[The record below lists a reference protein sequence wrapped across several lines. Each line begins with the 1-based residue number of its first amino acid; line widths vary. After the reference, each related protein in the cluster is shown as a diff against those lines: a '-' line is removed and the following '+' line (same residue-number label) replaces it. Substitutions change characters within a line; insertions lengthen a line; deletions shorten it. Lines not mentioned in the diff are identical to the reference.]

1 MRLFKRNYPALQKT
15 VFVLIAFLGV
25 TYIYYTWRSTEEEK
39 FDQTRLI
46 ARSFVASLP
55 FDDLK
60 VLEALPGDIDK
71 PQYQVIKNALKEL
84 ISINTTASFAFILTE
99 RNNKIYY
106 IADSESEGSKNYSP
120 PGQEYTADILVVR
133 QPFTDGKE
141 EDEVSV
147 SNRLGA
153 WTSELI
159 PVKDKVT
166 GKTIAIFGIDYNAKL
181 WFNSIFIE
189 VTESSVLILLLLATL
204 VLLYQINTKNKILKD
219 HITKLL
225 LAENKLKQQKEE
237 FEMIFNL
244 VPAQIWYKDTHN
256 RFIRVNQQVCD
267 DIGLIENEITGH
279 AAEELFPS
287 FAQKYFDDD
296 LEVLN
301 SGRPKL
307 DIIEQI
313 NTCAGNLKW
322 VHTDKFPVFGN
333 NGELVGIVAFTQ
345 DITFRQMTEDA
356 LLRSEAQLH
365 TLLQSIPDLIWLKDT
380 NGVYLQCNTMLERY
394 FGAMETD
401 IVGKTDYDF
410 IDKDLADFFRDHDYK
425 AMAAGKPTTNEE
437 WITFADDGHHAFFE
451 TIKTP
456 IYESDGKL
464 IGILGISRDITER
477 KMAEDALSSSEVRL
491 HTLLQTIPDLIL
503 IKDTQ
508 GVYLGCNLMFE
519 RYFGAIEADIIGKTD
534 YDFVDKELA
543 DFFCENDRKAMAAGR
558 PTRNAEWITFA
569 DDGHRAYLDT
579 IKAPLYDSNGT
590 LIGMMGIGRDI
601 TEHKN
606 AEEALKASEEKYRT
620 IFENVQDVFYQI
632 DLSGIITEISPSIKN
647 FTGLSRE
654 EIIGTSVYNLYN
666 NPEDRAFFLDA
677 IMKNGKIRDYEIE
690 FKTKTGKIKSI
701 SVNASIIFDTEGKP
715 SHIDG
720 ALRDVTDQK
729 RAEDEIAMLAYSLKS
744 VNECVSIMDMDD
756 KIIFVNESFLKT
768 YGYNINELIGN
779 QISIVSSKNNVQEI
793 VQEILPATINGGW
806 KGELF
811 KKRKDGSEFPIRL
824 STSVIKDKNGKSLGL
839 IHVTKDITEH
849 NKSEKELI
857 EAKNKVEENE
867 AQFRLIFENSMDSII
882 WTEAKTGII
891 IASNP
896 SSEILTEYTCQELIG
911 QSFTIILPPENIK
924 YIVSEYQK
932 HQQNKGIKSLEFQ
945 IITKSGKIKYVELSG
960 TNIEVNGKEISQ
972 GFFKD
977 ITTRKQKDH
986 ELILAKERAEESDR
1000 LKSAFLANMS
1010 HEIRTPM
1017 NGILGFAG
1025 LLKEP
1030 MLSGEEQLEYI
1041 GIIEQSGNR
1050 MLNIINDIISISK
1063 VESDQMEVSIKETN
1077 INEQIEYIYTFF
1089 RPEAEKN
1096 GIKLYVKNSLPS
1108 KKTIIKSDRE
1118 KIYAILT
1125 NLVKNALKFTQT
1137 GTIEFGYSPKT
1148 KGESSELEFYVKD
1161 TGIGINPEQQKF
1173 IFERFRQIDDS
1184 LKRNYEGAG
1193 LGLAISKAYVEML
1206 GGRIWVES
1214 EEGKGSTFYFTI
1226 PYNLESQSDNNT
1238 PNIKSA
1244 DYAKYQVDPEV
1255 PSLKILIVEDHE
1267 VNLKFI
1273 TVTVKTFCD
1282 KILKAKT
1289 GIEAVEACRNNPDI
1303 DLIFMDIKMPEMD
1316 GYEATRLIR
1325 QFNNEVIII
1334 AQTAFALT
1342 GDREKALAAG
1352 CNDYISKPIRK
1363 DKLKELIQQYF
1374 KK

>member
-1 MRLFKRNYPALQKT
+1 MGLFKSNFPALQKT
-15 VFVLIAFLGV
+15 LFVLIAFLGV
-25 TYIYYTWRSTEEEK
+25 TYIYYTWRSTEEDK

-55 FDDLK
+55 IDNLK

-84 ISINTTASFAFILTE
+84 ISVNKKARFAYIFVK
-99 RNNKIYY
+99 RKGKIFF
-106 IADSESEGSKNYSP
+106 IADSEPEESKDYSP
-120 PGQEYTADILVVR
+120 PGQEYAE
-133 QPFTDGKE
+133 TDLSFEQLYKDGTEYTKVHAT
-141 EDEVSV
+141 D
-147 SNRLGA
+147 RWGT
-153 WTSELI
+153 WTSVLV

-166 GKTIAIFGIDYNAKL
+166 GKTIAVFGIDFNAKS

-204 VLLYQINTKNKILKD
+204 VLLYLINTKNKILKG

-225 LAENKLKQQKEE
+225 QAENELKQQKEE

-256 RFIRVNQQVCD
+256 SFIRVNRQVCN
-267 DIGLIENEITGH
+267 DIGLTENEITGH
-279 AAEELFPS
+279 AAEEIFPS

-296 LEVLN
+296 LEVFN

-313 NTCAGNLKW
+313 NTCAGKLKW
-322 VHTDKFPVFGN
+322 VHTDKFPVFGID
-333 NGELVGIVAFTQ
+333 GELVGLVAFTQ
-345 DITFRQMTEDA
+345 DITLRKMTEDA
-356 LLRSEAQLH
+356 LLKSETQLR
-365 TLLQSIPDLIWLKDT
+365 TLLQTIPDLIWLKDN
-380 NGVYLQCNTMLERY
+380 NGVYLQCNTMFERF
-394 FGAMETD
+394 FGARETD
-401 IVGKTDYDF
+401 IMGKTDYDF
-410 IDKDLADFFRDHDYK
+410 IDKDLADFFRDHDRK
-425 AMAAGKPTTNEE
+425 AMAAGKPTANEE
-437 WITFADDGHHAFFE
+437 WITFADDGHRAYLE

-456 IYESDGKL
+456 MYESDGKL
-464 IGILGISRDITER
+464 IGILGIGRDFTER

-491 HTLLQTIPDLIL
+491 HTLLQTIPDLIF
-503 IKDTQ
+503 IKDTR
-508 GVYLGCNLMFE
+508 GVYLGCNSMFE

-543 DFFCENDRKAMAAGR
+543 DSFCENDHKAMEAGR

-569 DDGHRAYLDT
+569 DDGHSAYLDT
-579 IKAPLYDSNGT
+579 IKAPLYDSLGT
-590 LIGMMGIGRDI
+590 LIGVMGIGRDI
-601 TEHKN
+601 SEHKK
-606 AEEALKASEEKYRT
+606 AEDALKASEEKYRT

-632 DLSGIITEISPSIKN
+632 NLSGIINEISPSIKN

-768 YGYNINELIGN
+768 YGYDKNELIGKN
-779 QISIVSSKNNVQEI
+779 ISIVISQYANQEKVKKNLYAMFQREW
-793 VQEILPATINGGW
+793 Q
-806 KGELF
+806 GELF
-811 KKRKDGSEFPIRL
+811 NKRKDGSEFPIHL
-824 STSVIKDKNGKSLGL
+824 STTVIKDKNGKSLGL
-839 IHVTKDITEH
+839 IGVAKDITEY
-849 NKSEKELI
+849 KKAEKELI
-857 EAKNKVEENE
+857 EAKNK
-867 AQFRLIFENSMDSII
+867 
-882 WTEAKTGII
+882 
-891 IASNP
+891 
-896 SSEILTEYTCQELIG
+896 
-911 QSFTIILPPENIK
+911 
-924 YIVSEYQK
+924 
-932 HQQNKGIKSLEFQ
+932 
-945 IITKSGKIKYVELSG
+945 
-960 TNIEVNGKEISQ
+960 
-972 GFFKD
+972 
-977 ITTRKQKDH
+977 
-986 ELILAKERAEESDR
+986 AEESDR

-1041 GIIEQSGNR
+1041 DIIEQSGNR
-1050 MLNIINDIISISK
+1050 MLNIINDIVSISK
-1063 VESDQMEVSIKETN
+1063 VESGQMEVSIKETN

-1089 RPEAEKN
+1089 RPEAEKK
-1096 GIKLYVKNSLPS
+1096 GIQLRFKNSLPS
-1108 KKTIIKSDRE
+1108 KMSIIKTDRE

-1137 GTIEFGYSPKT
+1137 GIIEFGFSPKT

-1161 TGIGINPEQQKF
+1161 TGIGINPEHQKF

-1193 LGLAISKAYVEML
+1193 LGLAISRAYVEML
-1206 GGRIWVES
+1206 GGKIWVES
-1214 EEGKGSTFYFTI
+1214 EQGIGSTFYFTI
-1226 PYNLESQSDNNT
+1226 PYSLEYLSDNNT
-1238 PNIKSA
+1238 PNTKLADSAKS
-1244 DYAKYQVDPEV
+1244 QVDPEV
-1255 PSLKILIVEDHE
+1255 PRFKILIVEDDE
-1267 VNLKFI
+1267 TNLKLI
-1273 TVTVKTFCD
+1273 TATVKKFCN

-1289 GIEAVEACRNNPDI
+1289 GIEAVEACHNNPDI
-1303 DLIFMDIKMPEMD
+1303 DLILMDIKMPEMD
-1316 GYEATRLIR
+1316 GYEATRQIR
-1325 QFNNEVIII
+1325 QFNTEVFII

-1352 CNDYISKPIRK
+1352 CNDYISKPYGK
-1363 DKLKELIQQYF
+1363 SLLMSLMEKHF
-1374 KK
+1374 KNNTIN

>member
-1 MRLFKRNYPALQKT
+1 MGLFKSNFPALQKT
-15 VFVLIAFLGV
+15 LFVLIAFLGV
-25 TYIYYTWRSTEEEK
+25 TYIYYTWRSTEEDK

-55 FDDLK
+55 IDNLK

-84 ISINTTASFAFILTE
+84 ISVNKKARFAYIFVK
-99 RNNKIYY
+99 RKGKIFF
-106 IADSESEGSKNYSP
+106 IADSEPEESKDYSP
-120 PGQEYTADILVVR
+120 PGQEYAE
-133 QPFTDGKE
+133 TDLSFEQLYKDGTEYTKVHAT
-141 EDEVSV
+141 D
-147 SNRLGA
+147 RWGT
-153 WTSELI
+153 WTSVLV

-166 GKTIAIFGIDYNAKL
+166 GKTIAVFGIDFNAKS

-204 VLLYQINTKNKILKD
+204 VLLYLINTKNKILKG

-225 LAENKLKQQKEE
+225 QAENELKQQKEE

-256 RFIRVNQQVCD
+256 SFIRVNRQVCN
-267 DIGLIENEITGH
+267 DIGLTENEITGH
-279 AAEELFPS
+279 AAEEIFPS

-296 LEVLN
+296 LEVFN

-313 NTCAGNLKW
+313 NTCAGKLKW
-322 VHTDKFPVFGN
+322 VHTDKFPVFGID
-333 NGELVGIVAFTQ
+333 GELVGLVAFTQ
-345 DITFRQMTEDA
+345 DITLRKMTEDA
-356 LLRSEAQLH
+356 LLKSETQLR
-365 TLLQSIPDLIWLKDT
+365 TLLQTIPDLIWLKDN
-380 NGVYLQCNTMLERY
+380 NGVYLQCNTMFERF
-394 FGAMETD
+394 FGARETD
-401 IVGKTDYDF
+401 IMGKTDYDF
-410 IDKDLADFFRDHDYK
+410 IDKDLADFFRDHDRK
-425 AMAAGKPTTNEE
+425 AMAAGKPTANEE
-437 WITFADDGHHAFFE
+437 WITFADDGHRAYLE

-456 IYESDGKL
+456 MYESDGKL
-464 IGILGISRDITER
+464 IGILGIGRDFTER

-491 HTLLQTIPDLIL
+491 HTLLQTIPDLIF
-503 IKDTQ
+503 IKDTR
-508 GVYLGCNLMFE
+508 GVYLGCNSMFE

-543 DFFCENDRKAMAAGR
+543 DSFCENDHKAMEAGR

-569 DDGHRAYLDT
+569 DDGHSAYLDT

-601 TEHKN
+601 SEHKK
-606 AEEALKASEEKYRT
+606 AEDALKASEEKYRT

-632 DLSGIITEISPSIKN
+632 TLSGIITEISPSIKN

-768 YGYNINELIGN
+768 YGYDKNELIGKN
-779 QISIVSSKNNVQEI
+779 ISIVISQYANQEKVKKNLYAMFQREW
-793 VQEILPATINGGW
+793 Q
-806 KGELF
+806 GELF
-811 KKRKDGSEFPIRL
+811 NKRKDGSEFPIHL
-824 STSVIKDKNGKSLGL
+824 STTVIKDKNGKSLGL
-839 IHVTKDITEH
+839 IGVAKDITEY
-849 NKSEKELI
+849 KKAEKELI
-857 EAKNKVEENE
+857 EAKNK
-867 AQFRLIFENSMDSII
+867 
-882 WTEAKTGII
+882 
-891 IASNP
+891 
-896 SSEILTEYTCQELIG
+896 
-911 QSFTIILPPENIK
+911 
-924 YIVSEYQK
+924 
-932 HQQNKGIKSLEFQ
+932 
-945 IITKSGKIKYVELSG
+945 
-960 TNIEVNGKEISQ
+960 
-972 GFFKD
+972 
-977 ITTRKQKDH
+977 
-986 ELILAKERAEESDR
+986 AEESDR

-1041 GIIEQSGNR
+1041 DIIEQSGNR
-1050 MLNIINDIISISK
+1050 MLNIINDIVSISK
-1063 VESDQMEVSIKETN
+1063 VESGQMEVSIKETN

-1089 RPEAEKN
+1089 RPEAEKK
-1096 GIKLYVKNSLPS
+1096 GIQLRFKNSLPS
-1108 KKTIIKSDRE
+1108 KMSIIKTDRE

-1137 GTIEFGYSPKT
+1137 GIIEFGFSPKT

-1161 TGIGINPEQQKF
+1161 TGIGINPEHQKF

-1193 LGLAISKAYVEML
+1193 LGLAISRAYVEML
-1206 GGRIWVES
+1206 GGKIWVES
-1214 EEGKGSTFYFTI
+1214 EQGIGSTFYFTI
-1226 PYNLESQSDNNT
+1226 PYSLEYLSDNNT
-1238 PNIKSA
+1238 PNTKLADSAKS
-1244 DYAKYQVDPEV
+1244 QVDPEV
-1255 PSLKILIVEDHE
+1255 PRFKILIVEDDE
-1267 VNLKFI
+1267 TNLKLI
-1273 TVTVKTFCD
+1273 TATVKKFCN

-1289 GIEAVEACRNNPDI
+1289 GIEAVEACHNNPDI
-1303 DLIFMDIKMPEMD
+1303 DLILMDIKMPEMD
-1316 GYEATRLIR
+1316 GYEATRQIR
-1325 QFNNEVIII
+1325 QFNTEVFII

-1352 CNDYISKPIRK
+1352 CNDYISKPYGK
-1363 DKLKELIQQYF
+1363 SLLMSLMEKHF
-1374 KK
+1374 KNNTIN

>member
-1 MRLFKRNYPALQKT
+1 MGLFKSNFPALQKT
-15 VFVLIAFLGV
+15 LFVLIAFLGV
-25 TYIYYTWRSTEEEK
+25 TYIYYTWRSTEEDK

-55 FDDLK
+55 IDNLK

-84 ISINTTASFAFILTE
+84 ISVNKKARFAYIFVK
-99 RNNKIYY
+99 RKGKIFF
-106 IADSESEGSKNYSP
+106 IADSEPEESKDYSP
-120 PGQEYTADILVVR
+120 PGQEYAE
-133 QPFTDGKE
+133 TDLSFEQLYKDGTEYTKVHAT
-141 EDEVSV
+141 D
-147 SNRLGA
+147 RWGT
-153 WTSELI
+153 WTSVLV

-166 GKTIAIFGIDYNAKL
+166 GKTIAVFGIDFNAKS

-204 VLLYQINTKNKILKD
+204 VLLYLINTKNKILKG

-225 LAENKLKQQKEE
+225 QAENELKQQKEE

-256 RFIRVNQQVCD
+256 SFIRVNRQVCN
-267 DIGLIENEITGH
+267 DIGLTENEITGH
-279 AAEELFPS
+279 AAEEIFPS

-296 LEVLN
+296 LEVFN

-313 NTCAGNLKW
+313 NTCAGKLKW
-322 VHTDKFPVFGN
+322 VHTDKFPVFGID
-333 NGELVGIVAFTQ
+333 GELVGLVAFTQ
-345 DITFRQMTEDA
+345 DITLRKMTEDA
-356 LLRSEAQLH
+356 LLKSETQLR
-365 TLLQSIPDLIWLKDT
+365 TLLQTIPDLIWLKDN
-380 NGVYLQCNTMLERY
+380 NGVYLQCNTMFERF
-394 FGAMETD
+394 FGARETD
-401 IVGKTDYDF
+401 IMGKTDYDF
-410 IDKDLADFFRDHDYK
+410 IDKDLADFFRDHDRK
-425 AMAAGKPTTNEE
+425 AMAAGKPTANEE
-437 WITFADDGHHAFFE
+437 WITFADDGHRAYLE

-456 IYESDGKL
+456 MYESDGKL
-464 IGILGISRDITER
+464 IGILGIGRDFTER

-491 HTLLQTIPDLIL
+491 HTLLQTIPDLIF
-503 IKDTQ
+503 IKDTR
-508 GVYLGCNLMFE
+508 GVYLGCNSMFE

-543 DFFCENDRKAMAAGR
+543 DSFCENDHKAMEAGR

-569 DDGHRAYLDT
+569 DDGHSAYLDT

-601 TEHKN
+601 SEHKK
-606 AEEALKASEEKYRT
+606 AEDALKASEEKYRT

-632 DLSGIITEISPSIKN
+632 TLSGIITEISPSIKN

-768 YGYNINELIGN
+768 YGYDKNELIGKN
-779 QISIVSSKNNVQEI
+779 ISIVISQYANQEKVKKNLYAMFQREW
-793 VQEILPATINGGW
+793 Q
-806 KGELF
+806 GELF
-811 KKRKDGSEFPIRL
+811 NKRKDGSEFPIHL
-824 STSVIKDKNGKSLGL
+824 STTVIKDKNGKSLGL
-839 IHVTKDITEH
+839 IGVAKDITEY
-849 NKSEKELI
+849 KKAEKELI
-857 EAKNKVEENE
+857 EAKNK
-867 AQFRLIFENSMDSII
+867 
-882 WTEAKTGII
+882 
-891 IASNP
+891 
-896 SSEILTEYTCQELIG
+896 
-911 QSFTIILPPENIK
+911 
-924 YIVSEYQK
+924 
-932 HQQNKGIKSLEFQ
+932 
-945 IITKSGKIKYVELSG
+945 
-960 TNIEVNGKEISQ
+960 
-972 GFFKD
+972 
-977 ITTRKQKDH
+977 
-986 ELILAKERAEESDR
+986 AEESDR

-1041 GIIEQSGNR
+1041 DIIEQSGNR
-1050 MLNIINDIISISK
+1050 MLNIINDIVSISK
-1063 VESDQMEVSIKETN
+1063 VESGQMEVSIKETN

-1089 RPEAEKN
+1089 RPEAEKK
-1096 GIKLYVKNSLPS
+1096 GIQLRFKNSLPS
-1108 KKTIIKSDRE
+1108 KMSIIKTDRE

-1137 GTIEFGYSPKT
+1137 GIIEFGFSPKT

-1161 TGIGINPEQQKF
+1161 TGIGINPEHQKF